1 MKKII
6 ICLFACLSIS
16 LVFNSCSKDEASF
29 DESLLIGTWQLS
41 TTDGYE
47 YYHYKTGGVGVYWY
61 EGTTEVPDG
70 RDFKWTLDKAD
81 LILTHESQSGT
92 FEAPEYFTVTSLTST
107 TFKYKDDFGATYTLT
122 KISK

>member
-1 MKKII
+1 MKKIV

-16 LVFNSCSKDEASF
+16 LMLNSCSKDDESF
-29 DESLLIGTWQLS
+29 DKTLLIGTWQLG
-41 TTDGYE
+41 TTDGTE
-47 YYHYKTGGVGVYWY
+47 YYHYKDGGTGVYWY
-61 EGTTEVPDG
+61 DGTTEAEDG
-70 RDFKWTLDKAD
+70 RTFKWSLDKAD

-107 TFKYKDDFGATYTLT
+107 SFKYKDSFGEVFTLT